1 MISENRNRKK
11 NLMLDSDLTDIR
23 FTFKRKEEEDT
34 KRILIDMR
42 S

>member
-1 MISENRNRKK
+1 MISENRNREE

-23 FTFKRKEEEDT
+23 FTFRRKKEEDT
-34 KRILIDMR
+34 KRTLIDIR